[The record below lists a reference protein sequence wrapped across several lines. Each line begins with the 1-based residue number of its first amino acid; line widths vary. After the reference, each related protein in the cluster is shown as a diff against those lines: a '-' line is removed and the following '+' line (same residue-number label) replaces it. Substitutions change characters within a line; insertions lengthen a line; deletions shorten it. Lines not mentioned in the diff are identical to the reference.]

1 MGDGEPELQ
10 YANTLAIKNRVTRS
24 LLPAQLRSLKPGGAP
39 FGSLPA
45 AS

>member
-1 MGDGEPELQ
+1 MGDGEPRTSICE
-10 YANTLAIKNRVTRS
+10 YIGHKNCVTRS
-24 LLPAQLRSLKPGGAP
+24 LLPAQLTSLKPGGAP